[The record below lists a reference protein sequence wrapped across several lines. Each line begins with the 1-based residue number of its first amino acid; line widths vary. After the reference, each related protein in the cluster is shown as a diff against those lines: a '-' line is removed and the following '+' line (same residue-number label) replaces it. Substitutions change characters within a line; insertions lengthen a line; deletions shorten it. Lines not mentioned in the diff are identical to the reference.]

1 MKYEICKVI
10 NDNGKDIYATVAWT
24 DVRTYAQEIADAL
37 FMANGNRYI
46 VLVDGKPM
54 K

>member
-10 NDNGKDIYATVAWT
+10 RDGDKDIYSTIAWT

-37 FMANGNRYI
+37 FMANGDRYV
-46 VLVDGKPM
+46 VLVDGKPV